1 MGNMMHRGK
10 GSFTHVENTV
20 FFDHNLSLKAK
31 GIYCQIR
38 SLENNP
44 DWVFTIRGFA
54 KLVKDGVD
62 AVTAGLKELESA
74 GYIIRARR
82 RSENGRFLKAE
93 EATWVTLDDP
103 AMHASVAAELKEEG
117 YAILSEFKRD
127 PASNVEFELRD
138 DFSAMD
144 KDDADNAQ
152 VGTRTGK
159 SVSGKAISGKQDPIN
174 YLSDKRTIENKPL
187 SCPPEAESESKR
199 EKEKGYFEAFR
210 KGEFEEPFERL
221 CEMSIKPV
229 SSLKFK
235 RDCFEAWKRKV
246 ADGYTPEQ
254 IIRAYDAY
262 AKAYWVRNADDK
274 KLAKNL
280 IRWLEGEGGL
290 EAFADEPIP
299 PSLLGHDG
307 KPLTMEEL
315 ANADPDFAP
324 LWNKLKSARCVV
336 LSLMVASTGERP
348 SQEELDSACSENGQ
362 VQRRLAKCTER
373 YDRYLKLFELF
384 NGRDKDGDR

>member
-20 FFDHNLSLKAK
+20 FFDRSLSLKAK

-62 AVTAGLKELESA
+62 AVSAGLKELEGA

-93 EATWVTLDDP
+93 EATWITLDDP
-103 AMHASVAAELKEEG
+103 AMHASVAADLKEEG
-117 YAILSEFKRD
+117 YAILSEFKHD
-127 PASNVEFELRD
+127 PTSNVEFELENNLPIAGID
-138 DFSAMD
+138 DP
-144 KDDADNAQ
+144 KNAQ
-152 VGTRTGK
+152 FSTRPGK
-159 SVSGKAISGKQDPIN
+159 PVSGKTISGKPGPIN
-174 YLSDKRTIENKPL
+174 YLSDKQTYENKPL
-187 SCPPEAESESKR
+187 SCPPDDDQEPDRKE
-199 EKEKGYFEAFR
+199 EKGNFIEFS
-210 KGEFEEPFERL
+210 KGEFTGSFERL
-221 CEMSIKPV
+221 CEMSLKPV

-246 ADGYTPEQ
+246 ADGFTPDQ
-254 IIRAYDAY
+254 IISAYDAY
-262 AKAYWVRNADDK
+262 AKSYWVRNADDK

-299 PSLLGHDG
+299 PGILGKDG
-307 KPLTMEEL
+307 KPLTMKEL
-315 ANADPDFAP
+315 ADADPDFAP

-336 LSLMVASTGERP
+336 LSIMCSNDGKRP
-348 SQEELDSACSENGQ
+348 SQEELEKACEEDRQ
-362 VQRRLAKCTER
+362 FQRWRARCKER
-373 YDRYLKLFELF
+373 YERYLELFELF
-384 NGRDKDGDR
+384 RGEGTEGD

>member
-1 MGNMMHRGK
+1 M
-10 GSFTHVENTV
+10 
-20 FFDHNLSLKAK
+20 
-31 GIYCQIR
+31 
-38 SLENNP
+38 
-44 DWVFTIRGFA
+44 FTIRGFA

>member
-1 MGNMMHRGK
+1 MMGNMMHRGK

-20 FFDHNLSLKAK
+20 FFDHTLSLKAK

-44 DWVFTIRGFA
+44 DWIFTIRGFA
-54 KLVKDGVD
+54 TLVKDGVD
-62 AVTAGLKELESA
+62 AVTAGLKELEGA

-93 EATWVTLDDP
+93 EATWITLDDP
-103 AMHASVAAELKEEG
+103 AMYSSVAAELKEEG
-117 YAILSEFKRD
+117 YESELKND
-127 PASNVEFELRD
+127 LPVEG
-138 DFSAMD
+138 
-144 KDDADNAQ
+144 KDDPKNDQLN
-152 VGTRTGK
+152 TRTGK
-159 SVSGKAISGKQDPIN
+159 SVSGNPVSGKTISGKSDPIN
-174 YLSDKRTIENKPL
+174 YLSDKQTDKDKPL
-187 SCPPEAESESKR
+187 SCLPETEPEPDSKE
-199 EKEKGYFEAFR
+199 EKEVFEAFR
-210 KGEFEEPFERL
+210 KGEFTESFEEL
-221 CEMSIKPV
+221 CEISLKPV

-254 IIRAYDAY
+254 ILHAYDAY
-262 AKAYWVRNADDK
+262 AKAYWMRNADDK

-315 ANADPDFAP
+315 ADADPDFAP

-336 LSLMVASTGERP
+336 LSLMIVEAEERP
-348 SQEELDSACSENGQ
+348 SQEELDAACDEDRQ
-362 VQRRLAKCTER
+362 FQRCLAKCRER
-373 YDRYLKLFELF
+373 YERYLRLFGLF
-384 NGRDKDGDR
+384 NEKGQDSD